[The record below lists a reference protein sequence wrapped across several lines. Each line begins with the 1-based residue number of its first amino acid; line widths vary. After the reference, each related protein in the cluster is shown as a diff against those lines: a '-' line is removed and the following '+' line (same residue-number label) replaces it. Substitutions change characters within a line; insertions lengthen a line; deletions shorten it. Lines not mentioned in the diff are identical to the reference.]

1 MFFLLLAIIYIFTFA
16 VGELIERARIPWIFA
31 ALLLGFALNLYN
43 PFPEITSSQA
53 FQFFASLGMYFLLF
67 IIGFEIDVNEIKK
80 EGRFIFFSTGFIIL
94 FEGICGMLLI
104 HFIFK
109 LSWFLSFLVGLSFA
123 TVGEAILLPILD
135 EFRIINTK
143 LGRSI
148 VGIGVLDDIIEVF
161 TLVLAASAVGISM
174 AHPTQNILV
183 TIFSLLLVFS
193 LTYFLSLLK
202 KEGRKFKVFNIETLF
217 LFTMFI
223 LFLFV
228 GIGNYA
234 DVDALA
240 ALLAGVALKN
250 FLPKERLKFIE
261 NEVRAVCY
269 GLFAPL
275 FFFWVGITTSL
286 SYLSQNPIIL
296 MLFFFIPWISKLI
309 PSYLAGRK
317 KLGNKGSILLG
328 LGLSVRF
335 STSIVIIKYL
345 FEHNLIPLG
354 LYSVLIASTALF
366 TLVIPISFAY
376 LLGKWKNF
384 VR

>member
-1 MFFLLLAIIYIFTFA
+1 M
-16 VGELIERARIPWIFA
+16 
-31 ALLLGFALNLYN
+31 
-43 PFPEITSSQA
+43 
-53 FQFFASLGMYFLLF
+53 
-67 IIGFEIDVNEIKK
+67 
-80 EGRFIFFSTGFIIL
+80 
-94 FEGICGMLLI
+94 
-104 HFIFK
+104 
-109 LSWFLSFLVGLSFA
+109 
-123 TVGEAILLPILD
+123 
-135 EFRIINTK
+135 
-143 LGRSI
+143 
-148 VGIGVLDDIIEVF
+148 
-161 TLVLAASAVGISM
+161 LAASAVGISM
-174 AHPTQNILV
+174 AHPTQNVLI

-202 KEGRKFKVFNIETLF
+202 KEGKKFKVFNIETLF
-217 LFTMFI
+217 LFIMFI

-228 GIGNYA
+228 GLGSYA
-234 DVDALA
+234 SIDALA

-286 SYLSQNPIIL
+286 SYLSQNPAIL
-296 MLFFFIPWISKLI
+296 MLFFFIPWICKLI

-345 FEHNLIPLG
+345 FEHNLIPLS

-376 LLGKWKNF
+376 LLGKWRNF